1 MEASSSKLSK
11 LAQLLWLVATTL
23 PPEIHVFILRDLPV
37 RQLARLACVHKA
49 FLVAWRSLQ
58 EQCPGGCYDP
68 PFSWKRNRS
77 LLASAATCGNAER
90 ITSIVQMCRAQL
102 MEEFGGKSK
111 GQRRQRQAL
120 LMKRLASKDAMQLAA
135 GHGHLEAV
143 KALAKVNVLEGEV
156 LPGGKAAL
164 LSASLHGHA
173 DVLEYLILRGAGV
186 HARGDAAMRRASQV
200 KVLVAALHSASQEG
214 HTDVV
219 KLLIQHG
226 ADVHARDEQALRWA
240 SANGHV
246 NVVELLIQHDADVHA
261 CNDAALRSA
270 SAKGHADVVQLLMQ
284 HGARMPSS

>member
-23 PPEIHVFILRDLPV
+23 PPEIHIFILRDLPV

-90 ITSIVQMCRAQL
+90 IKSIVRMCRAQL

-143 KALAKVNVLEGEV
+143 KALAKVNVREFTLRGEV

-226 ADVHARDEQALRWA
+226 ADVHARDERALRWA

-246 NVVELLIQHDADVHA
+246 NVVELLIAW
-261 CNDAALRSA
+261 R
-270 SAKGHADVVQLLMQ
+270 
-284 HGARMPSS
+284 

>member
-1 MEASSSKLSK
+1 
-11 LAQLLWLVATTL
+11 
-23 PPEIHVFILRDLPV
+23 
-37 RQLARLACVHKA
+37 
-49 FLVAWRSLQ
+49 
-58 EQCPGGCYDP
+58 
-68 PFSWKRNRS
+68 
-77 LLASAATCGNAER
+77 
-90 ITSIVQMCRAQL
+90 MCRAQL